1 MVLAANT
8 HRSDPDQAELSNYLL
23 RHRRTRKKRKR
34 NRKVS
39 VGMIGSPIRAA
50 WRELCIMDYALRM
63 VVEKVAISSQEV
75 IKRDTINQRRCAVSN
90 RHWRAGTAPY
100 RAASLIRNAPFLT
113 LCRASNLRAA
123 RRIPSPWQG
132 AAPAKTRASSRPSG
146 AHGHHLRPATNCAK
160 LSDNS
165 YDGSEF

>member
-39 VGMIGSPIRAA
+39 VGIIGSPIRAA

-75 IKRDTINQRRCAVSN
+75 IKRDTITNDAVQCPTAIGELGL
-90 RHWRAGTAPY
+90 RHTEPLA
-100 RAASLIRNAPFLT
+100 LLET
-113 LCRASNLRAA
+113 LHFSHFVA
-123 RRIPSPWQG
+123 RQI
-132 AAPAKTRASSRPSG
+132 
-146 AHGHHLRPATNCAK
+146 
-160 LSDNS
+160 
-165 YDGSEF
+165 